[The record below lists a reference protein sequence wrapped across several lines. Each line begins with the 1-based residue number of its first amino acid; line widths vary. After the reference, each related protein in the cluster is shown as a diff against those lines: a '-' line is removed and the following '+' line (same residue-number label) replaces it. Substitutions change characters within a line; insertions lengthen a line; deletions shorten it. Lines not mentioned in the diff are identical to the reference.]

1 MGEVA
6 VIYKIIPNPEKKE
19 VVKKRLVELGCK
31 EVKEEE
37 IGFGIV
43 ALKAMF
49 IVEDRQ
55 GEINILENKIEKIEG
70 INSVQIEGT
79 SLL

>member
-6 VIYKIIPNPEKKE
+6 VIYKIIPNPGKKE
-19 VVKKRLVELGCK
+19 VVRDKLIELGCK
-31 EVKEEE
+31 DVKEEE

-49 IVEDRQ
+49 LVEDKPN
-55 GEINILENKIEKIEG
+55 EVDILENKIEKIDG